1 MANEINENAEKI
13 AQTYIQKFLKNE
25 KEVPL
30 DIVKKTKDVY
40 QDIAIATL
48 PMNKLYH
55 PMTRMEIRAL
65 DVGEIS
71 NYSTL
76 ESNDPTLVRAKLD
89 EILEKCVKVSLQ
101 NTKQSYKSLLVFDR
115 LYMIYT
121 LRELTFQNGRILTL
135 PVTCTNSSCKHD
147 FPIELIR
154 QNIEFWQEQDSDIWK
169 YFSNEYSCFIFET
182 TIKEEPFLL
191 KPPTIGL
198 QESFYYWIENRKFL
212 KKEINAAFVK
222 IAPYTLNAVELTI
235 EELDDIEKEFIS
247 QLKESP
253 TGEEEFQFLNDT
265 VDSFKKN
272 DFKIGIRGL
281 VKLCPKC
288 GQEVRTPTVFPR
300 RARDLFIVPDAFR
313 AYLKK

>member
-1 MANEINENAEKI
+1 MATDNKEQL
-13 AQTYIQKFLKNE
+13 AQSYIQNFLKQQDTPVE
-25 KEVPL
+25 T
-30 DIVKKTKDVY
+30 IKKSKDNY
-40 QDIAIATL
+40 QDLALTSL
-48 PMNKLYH
+48 PMYKLYH
-55 PMTRMEIRAL
+55 PMTRIEIRAL

-101 NTKQSYKSLLVFDR
+101 NQKLSYKDILVFDR
-115 LYMIYT
+115 LYIIYT

-135 PVTCTNSSCKHD
+135 PVVCNNTSCKHS
-147 FPIELIR
+147 FNIELIR
-154 QNIEFWQEQDSDIWK
+154 QNIEFWLPEDSDIWT
-169 YFSNEYSCFIFET
+169 YFNEQYNCFIFET
-182 TIKEEPFLL
+182 TIKDEPFML

-212 KKEINAAFVK
+212 KKEISAAFVK
-222 IAPYTLNAVELTI
+222 IAPYTLNATELSI
-235 EELDDIEKEFIS
+235 QELDEIEKEFTQ
-247 QLKESP
+247 QLKDSL

-272 DFKIGIRGL
+272 EFKLGIRGL
-281 VKLCPKC
+281 AKLCPKC

-300 RARDLFIVPDAFR
+300 RARDLFIVPNAFR
-313 AYLKK
+313 TYLKK